1 MKIYYMK
8 IIKKYHQKI
17 LFKKY
22 YPEKIIFKNIYPD
35 VNGSRCCT
43 QERASTFRVQGSG
56 FRV

>member
-1 MKIYYMK
+1 MK

-17 LFKKY
+17 LFENY

-43 QERASTFRVQGSG
+43 QERARTFRVQGSG